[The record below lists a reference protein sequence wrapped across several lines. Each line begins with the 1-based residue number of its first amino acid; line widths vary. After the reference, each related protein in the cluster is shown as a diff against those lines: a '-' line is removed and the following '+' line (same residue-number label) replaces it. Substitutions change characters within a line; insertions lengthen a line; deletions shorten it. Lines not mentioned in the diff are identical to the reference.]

1 AMFLLGVVGE
11 GRLHYWRLFF
21 WSLLRRP
28 RQFSTAITLAIYG
41 FHFRRVFELHV

>member
-1 AMFLLGVVGE
+1 MLLLGVLEE

-41 FHFRRVFELHV
+41 FHFRRVFELHS